1 MMIETLQHERAQ
13 DAMPK
18 IEALK
23 KLKEEIEKEQLHE
36 QEITKIREIPS
47 RQDKRYVKRA
57 KRFKSSRLNRRWWQ
71 RMNLDETYR
80 SPSHFTW
87 RY

>member
-23 KLKEEIEKEQLHE
+23 KLQEDIEKEQLHE
-36 QEITKIREIPS
+36 QKITKIREIPS
-47 RQDKRYVKRA
+47 RQDNRGTDGTM
-57 KRFKSSRLNRRWWQ
+57 RLRRPRSDLRWQ
-71 RMNLDETYR
+71 RLYLDEAFR
-80 SPSHFTW
+80 APSLFTW

>member
-47 RQDKRYVKRA
+47 RQDKRGTDGTM
-57 KRFKSSRLNRRWWQ
+57 RLRGPRSDLRWQ
-71 RMNLDETYR
+71 RLYLDEAFHA
-80 SPSHFTW
+80 PSLFTW